1 MWSLSVRTWLLSF
14 LSLDSQ
20 LLRRKRLFWF
30 IVLSVSVS
38 ERWVRGLRWDSV
50 LWKGVCSGVNLKL
63 HVSTQREEDQA
74 HKALAISMLQW
85 PADILEGTLSE
96 GCTTQQQHHAE
107 DQHLFLFKGVFYL
120 SLHVYVSLYTHMHV
134 VYTEARRH
142 HLSCSG
148 VLGCWATYWGT
159 ATKTGSSY
167 LWAISLVPW
176 ITLKIQTDRKKWK
189 T

>member
-107 DQHLFLFKGVFYL
+107 DQHLFLFKRCVL
-120 SLHVYVSLYTHMHV
+120 SFITCICQS
-134 VYTEARRH
+134 VYTQACSVHRSQKKTPDVLLWSSRLLSH
-142 HLSCSG
+142 LLRYCHQNWVLLPLSHLSSP
-148 VLGCWATYWGT
+148 LNH
-159 ATKTGSSY
+159 S
-167 LWAISLVPW
+167 
-176 ITLKIQTDRKKWK
+176 
-189 T
+189 